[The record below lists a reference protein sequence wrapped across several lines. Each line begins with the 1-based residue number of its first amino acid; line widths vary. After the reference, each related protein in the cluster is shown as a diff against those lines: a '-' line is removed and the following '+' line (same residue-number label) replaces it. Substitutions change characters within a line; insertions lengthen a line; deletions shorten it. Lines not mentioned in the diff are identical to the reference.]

1 MANLILN
8 GSTSGSV
15 TLSSPA
21 VSGTTTLTLPATTG
35 TVLIT
40 NGSGIASVNGIQFPA
55 TQSASADAN
64 CLDDYEEG
72 TWTPTVAGSSTAG
85 TYTYSIRA
93 GSYIKIGKTVV
104 ASFTLTTIT
113 ASSAGTGG
121 LTITGFP
128 FTAGGGSS
136 YGERAF
142 NVVSRARSMANA
154 RSNVIVSLAA
164 NTTIAYYIYD
174 NGGTGGGTDIPISD
188 ISSGNSQLGATV
200 VYLTD

>member
-1 MANLILN
+1 MPLVLA
-8 GSTSGSV
+8 GATSGS
-15 TLSSPA
+15 
-21 VSGTTTLTLPATTG
+21 TTIQATDGATQTITLPNNTG
-35 TVLIT
+35 TVLTT

-72 TWTPTVAGSSTAG
+72 TWTPTVTGGSTAG
-85 TYTYSIRA
+85 TYTYDIRA
-93 GSYIKIGKTVV
+93 GNYIKIGKIVV

-121 LTITGFP
+121 LTVTGWP
-128 FTAGGGSS
+128 FTAGGTSS

-142 NVVSRARSMANA
+142 NVVSRMRSMANA
-154 RSNVIVSLAA
+154 RSNVIVLLGA
-164 NTTIAYYIYD
+164 NSTIAYYVYD

-200 VYLTD
+200 VYTTA